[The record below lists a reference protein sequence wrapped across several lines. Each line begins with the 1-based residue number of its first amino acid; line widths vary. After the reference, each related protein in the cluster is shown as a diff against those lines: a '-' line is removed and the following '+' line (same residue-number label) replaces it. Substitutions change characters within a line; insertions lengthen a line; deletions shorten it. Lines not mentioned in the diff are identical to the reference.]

1 MENNFDNL
9 NRLIESLKN
18 ASLFTRIFSWSKIKN
33 QIIDAA
39 GDVQRSI
46 LITETNKEQIAKLEA
61 AAVGNTKDLQIANES
76 ILQKEG
82 HIERLNNSYQELS
95 GKLEKLTSDN
105 GSFQASIKSGEERIS
120 QLNSDNRLLNEKN
133 EHLSTANK
141 GLSELTARNDQ
152 TITDLTQRTNESSS
166 DNRSL
171 TEKNQQLIADNK
183 RLSESSAKNE
193 QDILNLTARKNEL
206 DVELAEIKKDI
217 QTTQQ
222 NLQETAEKLSSIS
235 EEHATII
242 ATAEGHKERFIGIDN
257 VNKITTEKNSQ
268 LIVEN
273 KRLSENA
280 ATDTQNLAEL
290 NKRKGELEIEL
301 SASKKELQLTQSEL
315 SEVKKQNIQ
324 LHSEDEHRKKE
335 HSNSIAS
342 LSKLQDQVQADR
354 NKELEDRNTQELERI
369 KNLKETWNR
378 HEENVKVFLKSVCQK
393 NIIEYVEKVPFKGS
407 PDNTLKICEE
417 YVVFDAKSPGGDELH
432 NFQGYLAQQA
442 EKASKY
448 SKQENVKTD
457 VFFVVPSNTLE
468 ILKTYVYKFGEHNVY
483 IVSIDT
489 LEPVILSLKKI
500 EEYEF
505 VDQLSPEDRENI
517 CRVLG
522 RFAHLSKRR
531 IQVDSFFAKQFIELA
546 YKCETLPTDVL
557 KSVKEFERSEK
568 LNPPMEKRTKAIPTA
583 EVETEFKSVNNA
595 ADGHGILLQN
605 DAMSELLS
613 ELPLYKPSTE

>member
-1 MENNFDNL
+1 MENNFENL
-9 NRLIESLKN
+9 NRLIETLKN
-18 ASLFTRIFSWSKIKN
+18 ISFFTRIFSWSRIKN

-39 GDVQRSI
+39 SDVQRSV
-46 LITETNKEQIAKLEA
+46 LITETSKEQIGKLEA
-61 AAVGNTKDLQIANES
+61 AAVGTTKDLKIANES
-76 ILQKEG
+76 IIQKES

-95 GKLEKLTSDN
+95 SKLEKLTSDN
-105 GSFQASIKSGEERIS
+105 GSFQTSIKSGEERIN
-120 QLNSDNRLLNEKN
+120 QL
-133 EHLSTANK
+133 
-141 GLSELTARNDQ
+141 
-152 TITDLTQRTNESSS
+152 SS

-171 TEKNQQLIADNK
+171 SERNQQLVGDNK
-183 RLSESSAKNE
+183 KLSESSAKNE
-193 QDILNLTARKNEL
+193 QEISSLTERKNEL
-206 DVELAEIKKDI
+206 EIELAEIKKDI
-217 QTTQQ
+217 QTTRDY
-222 NLQETAEKLSSIS
+222 LHETAEKLSLIT

-242 ATAEGHKERFIGIDN
+242 ATAEGHKERFIEIDG
-257 VNKITTEKNSQ
+257 VNKITKERNNQ

-280 ATDTQNLAEL
+280 ATDTQNLGEL

-301 SASKKELQLTQSEL
+301 SGLKRELQLTQSEL
-315 SEVKKQNIQ
+315 NEVKKQNIQ
-324 LHSEDEHRKKE
+324 LHAEDEHRKKE
-335 HSNSIAS
+335 HSTSVTS
-342 LSKLQDQVQADR
+342 LAKLQDQVQADR
-354 NKELEDRNTQELERI
+354 NKELEDRNSQELERL

-378 HEENVKVFLKSVCQK
+378 HEENVKMFLKTVCQK

-407 PDNTLKICEE
+407 PDNTLKICDEF
-417 YVVFDAKSPGGDELH
+417 VVFDAKSPGGEELH

-448 SKQENVKTD
+448 AKQDNVKTD

-468 ILKTYVYKFGEHNVY
+468 ILKTFIYKFGDHNVY

-546 YKCETLPTDVL
+546 YKCETLPSDVL

-568 LNPPMEKRTKAIPTA
+568 LNPPMEKRTKAIPTS
-583 EVETEFKSVNNA
+583 EVETEFKSVNSA

-605 DAMSELLS
+605 DAISDLLS